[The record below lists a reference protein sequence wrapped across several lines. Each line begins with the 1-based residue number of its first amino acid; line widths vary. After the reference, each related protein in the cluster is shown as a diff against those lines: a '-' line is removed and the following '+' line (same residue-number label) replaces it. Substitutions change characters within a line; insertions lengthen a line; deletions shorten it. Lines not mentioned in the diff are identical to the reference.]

1 MYQAIVAF
9 ERKSNCDRIRE
20 LLESTGEFS
29 CLACRS
35 ADQIKR
41 AVRKLRLDL
50 VVCGFKLGAESCE
63 SIYHDLPQRCVVLMV
78 APQAQLDLCEGAG
91 IFKLPTPIRRSELLA
106 SARLLAQMGQGRNRA
121 CVQRSPEERDLVE
134 QAKGLLIRC
143 GGMTEEQAHRFLQ
156 KRSMDSGA
164 RLADTARQV
173 LEGTI
178 LGQGRLT

>member
-9 ERKSNCDRIRE
+9 ERKSNCGRIRE

-29 CLACRS
+29 CLVCRS

-78 APQAQLDLCEGAG
+78 APRPSWICVKGRVSSSCPPPSGAQSCWRRRGCWPRWDRAEIA
-91 IFKLPTPIRRSELLA
+91 PVSSAPRRSG
-106 SARLLAQMGQGRNRA
+106 SWWSRPRV
-121 CVQRSPEERDLVE
+121 CS
-134 QAKGLLIRC
+134 
-143 GGMTEEQAHRFLQ
+143 
-156 KRSMDSGA
+156 SGA
-164 RLADTARQV
+164 AA
-173 LEGTI
+173 
-178 LGQGRLT
+178 